1 MNPTLPPALD
11 DRGFRDVIRFHTGEA
26 YRFSAE
32 RIWSPADGMGALMFS
47 LGVYFNVTERFSRVF
62 DGTGPIIFKRTMRQA
77 ELRGTDGMRVR
88 WNKTRTGGGTLD
100 DVTRPSETLIEL
112 AIENLVSQLSLG
124 LAADKPAHWIIAHS
138 GNPVDGLLT
147 MHLASPVTSND
158 NRRIVAWSEVVPIFD
173 ARHPDLD
180 FPEIEAPGLPE
191 PAELPGLDLR
201 FRDEAGARIDPE
213 PGTREE
219 DPGGDAEQ

>member
-1 MNPTLPPALD
+1 MNSTLPHALS
-11 DRGFRDVIRFHTGEA
+11 DRGFRDVIRFHTQEA
-26 YRFSAE
+26 YRFSAQ
-32 RIWSPADGMGALMFS
+32 RIWSPADGIGTLMFS
-47 LGVYFNVTERFSRVF
+47 LGVYFNVTERFSRIF
-62 DGTGPIIFKRTMRQA
+62 GGTGPLVFKRTMRQA
-77 ELRGTDGMRVR
+77 ELGGPNGMRVR
-88 WNKTRTGGGTLD
+88 WNKTRTGGRTLD

-112 AIENLVSQLSLG
+112 AIENLVSQLALG

-147 MHLASPVTSND
+147 MHLASPVSSQD

-191 PAELPGLDLR
+191 PAELPGLELR
-201 FRDEAGARIDPE
+201 FREEAEARVQPE
-213 PGTREE
+213 LSTREQE
-219 DPGGDAEQ
+219 PRPDVER